1 MGLSLNGVN
10 RSYWRSAVQAKALAQ
25 SLRGDLSSNGA
36 DLSTTRFTAFD

>member
-25 SLRGDLSSNGA
+25 SSRVDLSSSGA
-36 DLSTTRFTAFD
+36 DLSTSDFTAVA